1 MSSLIVNRQPDVA
14 LAVALDNGTREVLCE
29 TMIKQRNQ
37 YLERITQT
45 KDKLS
50 LQMDN
55 AGNES
60 TYKLRRQLKKQ
71 SKLLMLF

>member
-55 AGNES
+55 AGNEY

>member
-14 LAVALDNGTREVLCE
+14 LAVALDNGTKEVLCE

-55 AGNES
+55 AGNEY

-71 SKLLMLF
+71 STLLMLF

>member
-55 AGNES
+55 AGNEY
-60 TYKLRRQLKKQ
+60 TYKLRRKLKKQ

>member
-55 AGNES
+55 AGNEY

-71 SKLLMLF
+71 STLLMLF

>member
-14 LAVALDNGTREVLCE
+14 LAVALDNGTKEVLCE

-55 AGNES
+55 AGNEY